1 MMTWL
6 EVFQTV
12 LTPILFFGLFIMT
25 FISMSIAI
33 RAEKREIARNRS
45 SILANAKQIER
56 NYRLLKTAAESNK
69 KLQEVLKDETGKRE
83 YEQEI

>member
-33 RAEKREIARNRS
+33 RAERREIARNRS

-56 NYRLLKTAAESNK
+56 NYRLLKAAAEANA
-69 KLQEVLKDETGKRE
+69 KLQEVINTENGKRE

>member
-1 MMTWL
+1 MTWL

-33 RAEKREIARNRS
+33 RAERREIARNRS

-56 NYRLLKTAAESNK
+56 NYRLLQAAAEANE
-69 KLQEVLKDETGKRE
+69 KLQEGIKAETGKRE

>member
-1 MMTWL
+1 MTWL

-56 NYRLLKTAAESNK
+56 NYRLLKSAAESNK
-69 KLQEVLKDETGKRE
+69 KLQEVLKDENGKRE

>member
-56 NYRLLKTAAESNK
+56 NYRLLKSAAESNK
-69 KLQEVLKDETGKRE
+69 KLQEVLKDENGKRE

>member
-1 MMTWL
+1 MTWL

-25 FISMSIAI
+25 FISMTIAI

-56 NYRLLKTAAESNK
+56 NYRLLKAAAEANA
-69 KLQEVLKDETGKRE
+69 KLQEVINTENGKRE

>member
-1 MMTWL
+1 MTWL

-45 SILANAKQIER
+45 SILDNAKQIER
-56 NYRLLKTAAESNK
+56 NYRLLKSAAESNK
-69 KLQEVLKDETGKRE
+69 KLQEVLKDENGKRE

>member
-56 NYRLLKTAAESNK
+56 NYRLLKAAAEANA
-69 KLQEVLKDETGKRE
+69 KLQEVINTENGKRE

>member
-6 EVFQTV
+6 EVFQSV

-33 RAEKREIARNRS
+33 RAERREIARNRS

-56 NYRLLKTAAESNK
+56 NYRLLKAAAEANA
-69 KLQEVLKDETGKRE
+69 KLQEVINTENGKRE

>member
-1 MMTWL
+1 MTWL
-6 EVFQTV
+6 EVFQSV

-56 NYRLLKTAAESNK
+56 NYRLLKSAAESNK
-69 KLQEVLKDETGKRE
+69 KLQEVLKDENGKRE